1 MGRIINSPDIVTP
14 RMYKAAEIIAS
25 KFNVSE
31 ETVLATMTE
40 HLLIYT
46 AELKNDKNGV
56 TFNMLSGQ
64 KSVGDDIPLNSQDGF
79 VISSWGRAVRRVTLA
94 TTGEY
99 TSNAPYFATPEPQYF
114 NGLVGGVKEYE
125 SLIPYFFGQME
136 LKEKNGD
143 PIISEYSGL
152 LTFKQ
157 LLGSYTPSAA
167 GPINEEYAET
177 DMDRTLRNQYPM
189 QMLLG
194 SQNYTATVNFSNGIY
209 SQCAGK
215 IAPDGTTVR
224 GTQNFAVLFLRGFK
238 VPGLASAKLIADK

>member
-1 MGRIINSPDIVTP
+1 MGRIINSPDIINP

-31 ETVLATMTE
+31 ETVLSTMTE

-56 TFNMLSGQ
+56 VFNILSGQ
-64 KSVGDDIPLNSQDGF
+64 KALGDDIPLNSQDGF
-79 VISSWGRAVRRVTLA
+79 VVSSWGRAVRRVTLA

-99 TSNAPYFATPEPQYF
+99 TSNSPYFPTPEPQFF
-114 NGLVGGVKEYE
+114 NGLIGGVKEYE

-157 LLGSYTPSAA
+157 LLGNYTPA
-167 GPINEEYAET
+167 GATNEEYPEL
-177 DMDRTLRNQYPM
+177 DMDRTIRNLYPM

-215 IAPDGTTVR
+215 VDSAGAART
-224 GTQNFAVLFLRGFK
+224 TQNFAVLFLRGFK

>member
-1 MGRIINSPDIVTP
+1 MGRMISSPDAQTP
-14 RMYKAAEIIAS
+14 RMYKAAEIVS
-25 KFNVSE
+25 QKFNISYE
-31 ETVLATMTE
+31 EVLATMSE

-56 TFNMLSGQ
+56 VFNLLSGQ
-64 KSVGDDIPLNSQDGF
+64 KAVGDDIPLNSQDGF
-79 VISSWGRAVRRVTLA
+79 VISNWGRAVRRVTLA
-94 TTGEY
+94 STGDY
-99 TSNAPYFATPEPQYF
+99 TSNSPYFFTPEPQYF

-125 SLIPYFFGQME
+125 SLIPYFFGQMD

-157 LLGSYTPSAA
+157 LLGTYTPAVS
-167 GPINEEYAET
+167 GPINEEYPEY
-177 DMDRTLRNQYPM
+177 DLDRTLRNQYPM